1 MHRVALA
8 SHYYHTY
15 RRFVLSILITL
26 AFFTSL
32 CTILYQLNPIE
43 PVSSSS
49 IGLFCK
55 LISIVIFLLLLI
67 ERSPWTYLLYPAL
80 VCVHTWF
87 SVDFAI
93 DWIRKKGVQQMKSS
107 AFWLNF
113 LIISIFLQTYILP
126 FFHRWT
132 ISIGIFFLLID
143 AIRRWQG

>member
-15 RRFVLSILITL
+15 RRFLLSILIIL
-26 AFFTSL
+26 GFFTSL
-32 CTILYQLNPIE
+32 CTTLYQLNPIK
-43 PVSSSS
+43 PLSSS

-55 LISIVIFLLLLI
+55 IISIIIFLLLLI

-87 SVDFAI
+87 SADFAI
-93 DWIRKKGVQQMKSS
+93 HWIRTKVVQQMKSFS
-107 AFWLNF
+107 FWLNL
-113 LIISIFLQTYILP
+113 LIIAIFLQTYILP
-126 FFHRWT
+126 FFHRSA
-132 ISIGIFFLLID
+132 ISIGIFFLFID